1 MDSNPPFQET
11 EDQIDD
17 DFFDNLVEDDIGPAS
32 SSGAAQEKFASEG
45 SDPDE
50 AKEFDNL
57 SMEDANGVEDVGGVE
72 EVGDGANFS
81 ADVHVE
87 ESDAALNNAVDL
99 SNDGTKSEAVPDQN
113 LNTDVGSTKSG
124 VKEVDWSSLFADSSP
139 NGDRH
144 GSYSDFFSELGGD
157 TDGSPVKVD
166 SRTAN
171 VENSTAGEM
180 QNSNY
185 GQHQEGTQ
193 AHEGYSQEN
202 ASVQD
207 VNSTQY
213 WESMYPGW
221 KYDMNTG
228 QWYQVDGY
236 NAAGGVQESY
246 NANVGSEWATASD
259 GKGTTNFLQQSSQ
272 SMAGTMA
279 GTSTTESVSSWNQVS
294 QDSNNGYP
302 AHMIF
307 DPQYP
312 GWYYDTIAQEWRSLE
327 SYTASAQSVI
337 PQTQETQSQNGYGFN
352 TNYSQN
358 VGNVY
363 GQSENYDSHAYH
375 SQGQDISGSGSN
387 RGYNQRDMNMWSN
400 QSASSNNFSSDF
412 GQKQNLQSPYG
423 SNAST
428 GHHLDNQ
435 QSFNNLRA
443 VPSYEKLQ
451 QGQSEAN
458 GFMGSHNFV
467 QGGNFN
473 QQLNQGN
480 SNQMGQMNYS
490 NDYYS
495 SQKPI
500 SFAEQSYQSNQ
511 QLSHAPGSGRS
522 SAGRPP
528 HALVSFGFGGKL
540 VVVKENAFGNSSFE
554 TQATGGGSISV
565 MNLMEVVSGSS
576 TGNFSAGGGTSCN
589 YFHPLCQQSFP
600 GPLVGG
606 NAGTKDLNKWIEERI
621 TNCESPNMDYRKRE
635 ALKLLLSLLKIAC
648 QHYGKLRSPFG
659 SDTSSRENDTPES
672 AVAKLF
678 SSAKRQLSEYGS
690 LSHCLQN
697 MPSEAQL
704 RATASEV
711 QNLLVAGRKTEALQY
726 AQEGQLWG
734 PALVLASQLGD
745 QFYVDTVKKMALR
758 QLLPG
763 SPLRTLC
770 LLIAGQPAE
779 VFSSNTRTD
788 GFFSGAVGTQQ
799 PLLPGANSMLDDWEQ
814 NLALI
819 TANRTK
825 DDELV
830 IIHLGDCLWKDRSE
844 ITAAHICYLVAEANF
859 ETYSDTARLCLIG
872 ADHWKHPR
880 TFANPEA
887 IQRTELYEYSKV
899 LGNSQFILQ
908 PFQPYKLVYAYMLAE
923 IGRVSDSLKYC
934 QAVLKSLKTGRA
946 PEIETWKQ
954 LVSSLEERIRIH
966 QQGGFGTNLQPAK
979 FVGKLLN
986 FFDSTAHRVVGG
998 LPPPSPSISHG
1009 LHSNDHDQQMMAP
1022 RVAASQST
1030 MAMSTLVPSASM
1042 EPISE
1047 WAADGNKMGR
1057 HSRSVSEPDFGR
1069 TPRQVSNSAPSPPP
1083 PSQEKPSNPTG
1094 GSRLGRFSFGS
1105 QLLQKTV
1112 GLMLR
1117 SRSDKQA
1124 KLGEKNKFY
1133 YDEKLKRWVEEGVD
1147 PPAEETALP
1156 PPPTTATFPN
1166 GASDYN
1172 LKSALKNDG
1181 SPPSGSPKLRNSAA
1195 QEHGSGI
1202 PPIPTNSNQFSARG
1216 RMGVRS
1222 RYVDTFNQGASRGGG
1237 AAANVFHS
1245 PPTPVAPKPAMNTKF
1260 FVPAPAPD
1268 SPSDFVAADNTMEN
1282 DASSEILSEDGS
1294 FHPAMS
1300 SPPMMQRFPSM
1311 NNLPGARGI
1320 INDGTQPH
1328 SRRTASWSGSFDN
1341 SLSSLKGTE
1350 MAKSSLGLPGIPPAN
1365 NHMQTNSGGSFGDLQ
1380 EVQL

>member
-473 QQLNQGN
+473 QQ
-480 SNQMGQMNYS
+480 
-490 NDYYS
+490 
-495 SQKPI
+495 
-500 SFAEQSYQSNQ
+500 QSYQSNQ

-1069 TPRQVSNSAPSPPP
+1069 TPRQVSNYLEFVESSTH
-1083 PSQEKPSNPTG
+1083 EKPSNPTG

>member
-788 GFFSGAVGTQQ
+788 GFFSDSQ
-799 PLLPGANSMLDDWEQ
+799 PGANSMLDDWEQ

-899 LGNSQFILQ
+899 L
-908 PFQPYKLVYAYMLAE
+908 A
-923 IGRVSDSLKYC
+923 
-934 QAVLKSLKTGRA
+934 
-946 PEIETWKQ
+946 
-954 LVSSLEERIRIH
+954 
-966 QQGGFGTNLQPAK
+966 
-979 FVGKLLN
+979 
-986 FFDSTAHRVVGG
+986 
-998 LPPPSPSISHG
+998 PSISHG

>member
-443 VPSYEKLQ
+443 
-451 QGQSEAN
+451 AN

-954 LVSSLEERIRIH
+954 L
-966 QQGGFGTNLQPAK
+966 GGFGTNLQPAK

-1069 TPRQVSNSAPSPPP
+1069 TPRQVSNYLEFVESST

>member
-473 QQLNQGN
+473 QQ
-480 SNQMGQMNYS
+480 
-490 NDYYS
+490 
-495 SQKPI
+495 
-500 SFAEQSYQSNQ
+500 QSYQSNQ

-779 VFSSNTRTD
+779 
-788 GFFSGAVGTQQ
+788 
-799 PLLPGANSMLDDWEQ
+799 PGANSMLDDWEQ

-1069 TPRQVSNSAPSPPP
+1069 TPRQPVSTPAAPSPPP

>member
-473 QQLNQGN
+473 QQ
-480 SNQMGQMNYS
+480 
-490 NDYYS
+490 
-495 SQKPI
+495 
-500 SFAEQSYQSNQ
+500 QSYQSNQ

-779 VFSSNTRTD
+779 
-788 GFFSGAVGTQQ
+788 
-799 PLLPGANSMLDDWEQ
+799 PGANSMLDDWEQ

-1069 TPRQVSNSAPSPPP
+1069 TPRQVSNYLEFVESSTH
-1083 PSQEKPSNPTG
+1083 EKPSNPTG